1 MIYHIHYWIHVRL
14 WVHFTCITVLI
25 FFSDGKMLVSLEE
38 NMIYQHG
45 DEFAQHLARG
55 LADNW
60 SQVCSNCC
68 PVFLL
73 VIHIYY
79 KATFND
85 YVVLC

>member
-1 MIYHIHYWIHVRL
+1 MGSILLRL
-14 WVHFTCITVLI
+14 RC
-25 FFSDGKMLVSLEE
+25 FSDGKMLVSLEE

-68 PVFLL
+68 PFFLSI
-73 VIHIYY
+73 VQICY
-79 KATFND
+79 KATND
-85 YVVLC
+85 YDVLC